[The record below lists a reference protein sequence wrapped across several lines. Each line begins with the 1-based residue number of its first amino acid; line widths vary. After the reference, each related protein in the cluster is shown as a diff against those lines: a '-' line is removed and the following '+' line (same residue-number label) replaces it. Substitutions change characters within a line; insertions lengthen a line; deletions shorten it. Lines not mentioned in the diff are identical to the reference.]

1 MGLGYWKV
9 GLRMASTPKVEAT
22 GATRPSSAV
31 RGWGGGGAHSSS
43 VDHSDGEGFT
53 TPFAVQ
59 PGWRPTYDDRH
70 GQGYFFFGQYPRR
83 EEPEKYP
90 FTPVMALFAASF
102 PAIENI
108 NDVRGAAPLFIS
120 DLIRGVGIYEFNLKA
135 IAGTL
140 VTHGAVLNRYG

>member
-1 MGLGYWKV
+1 
-9 GLRMASTPKVEAT
+9 MASSPKVEAASAS
-22 GATRPSSAV
+22 GASPSV
-31 RGWGGGGAHSSS
+31 RGWGGGGGHSSS
-43 VDHSDGEGFT
+43 VGSYDGEGFT
-53 TPFAVQ
+53 TPFSVQ

-70 GQGYFFFGQYPRR
+70 GQGYFFFGQYPRK
-83 EEPEKYP
+83 EEPEKHP
-90 FTPVMALFAASF
+90 FTPIMALFAATF

-108 NDVRGAAPLFIS
+108 NDVRSAAPVFIS